1 MVYAWVMQRRA
12 LVVALAGCGFHGAE
26 VPDARVIDGPADTI
40 VDQADPDMVAS
51 TFCDPITGLI
61 ACYEFEGNAN
71 DATTNH
77 LDATVSNVSFP
88 PTGQVGDAMQIAAN
102 SSATVAA
109 STKFDV
115 AQLTIEAWVKPAS
128 LPAPTKFAVVLD
140 VNNQYALWI
149 NDTGTLSCDLH
160 GATRVTSTAAVA
172 TMAWNHV
179 ACTYDGAVARI
190 YLNGGLAGSR
200 NGNGDLTKSGPA
212 MAIGGNSPSGSP
224 MIGLIDELRLLSVA
238 RSGPLLCS
246 DAGQSGCP

>member
-1 MVYAWVMQRRA
+1 MRSV

-26 VPDARVIDGPADTI
+26 VSDARVIDVPADMM
-40 VDQADPDMVAS
+40 VDHADPDMTVS
-51 TFCDPITGLI
+51 TFCDPMTGLI
-61 ACYEFEGNAN
+61 ACYEFENN
-71 DATTNH
+71 TLDATTNH
-77 LDATVSNVSFP
+77 LDATAVNVMYGM
-88 PTGQVGDAMQIAAN
+88 GQVNGALQITAN

-115 AQLTIEAWVKPAS
+115 LELTIEAWVKPTS
-128 LPAPTKFAVVLD
+128 LPAATKFAVVLD

-149 NDTGTLSCDLH
+149 NDNGTLSCDLH
-160 GATRVTSTAAVA
+160 GATRVSSMATATVT

-179 ACTYDGAVARI
+179 ACTYDRSVARI

-200 NGNGDLTKSGPA
+200 NGNGDLTAAAPA

-224 MIGLIDELRLLSVA
+224 MIGLLDELRLLSVA

-246 DAGQSGCP
+246 DAGQSSCP